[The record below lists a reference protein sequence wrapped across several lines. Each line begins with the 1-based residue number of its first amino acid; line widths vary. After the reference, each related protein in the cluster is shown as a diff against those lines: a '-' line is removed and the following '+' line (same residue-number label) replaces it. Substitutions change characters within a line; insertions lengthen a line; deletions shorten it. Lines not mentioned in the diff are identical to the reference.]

1 MTDDEL
7 RDVIARYDE
16 AGEEIAAAEE
26 RRLSERDAG
35 LRRAR
40 NEGWRPVDLER
51 FTGYS
56 REAIRQALNPEARAA
71 AKRAAADRRAS
82 RQAAKSAR
90 PTR

>member
-1 MTDDEL
+1 MTEDEL
-7 RDVIARYDE
+7 REVIARYDN

-26 RRLSERDAG
+26 RRLADRDAG

-40 NEGWRPVDLER
+40 DKGWRPVDLER

-71 AKRAAADRRAS
+71 AKKAAADRRAA
-82 RQAAKSAR
+82 RQAAKRAR
-90 PTR
+90 AIK